1 MSAIGRHVSKLTE
14 YAPALPTPFRAE
26 GDIDIS
32 AFEQFCD
39 LQLAHGATAL
49 ILCGATGEAPTLT
62 PEEHR
67 LLIQIAADRTRGR
80 IPVIAGAGANAT
92 AHAIELAR
100 DRRSS
105 WGGCY
110 FVSRAMLQQA
120 DAGRALR
127 SLSGDRGIDRT
138 ADHSL

>member
-1 MSAIGRHVSKLTE
+1 MSAIGRHVSKLTG
-14 YAPALPTPFRAE
+14 YAPALPTPFSVE
-26 GDIDIS
+26 GDIDIP

-49 ILCGATGEAPTLT
+49 IVCGTTGEAPTLT

-67 LLIQIAADRTRGR
+67 LLIRIAADRTRGR

-92 AHAIELAR
+92 THAIELSTR
-100 DRRSS
+100 RRSS
-105 WGGCY
+105 WGGCC
-110 FVSRAMLQQA
+110 FVSRAILQQA
-120 DAGRALR
+120 RAGGALR